1 MKLLCPKC
9 GRDYIYQRK
18 IKGHPGW
25 WECVCGKQF
34 EKKKEIQRA
43 ANSKKKKTC
52 ENISPTIC

>member
-34 EKKKEIQRA
+34 EKKKKIQRA
-43 ANSKKKKTC
+43 ANSKKKK
-52 ENISPTIC
+52 